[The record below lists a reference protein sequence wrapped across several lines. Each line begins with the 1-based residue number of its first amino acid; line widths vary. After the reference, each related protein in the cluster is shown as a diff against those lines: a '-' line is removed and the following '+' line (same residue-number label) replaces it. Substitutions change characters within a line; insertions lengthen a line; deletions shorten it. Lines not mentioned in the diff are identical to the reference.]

1 VVYSRAGRDYDEELL
16 APVCSGATRSP
27 GNSEAGSKRPE
38 NVAGRYLLQLIMT
51 CIHAVGA
58 AAGHRARRQ
67 VPTLTFPVYIL
78 RLGNTQKIVFP
89 EHREDIGHSE
99 FWGRTV
105 SHIVA
110 RHFGIPQSKL
120 ANLPYCQGRARVVGN
135 RVYYGGK
142 PDSTLLPLIRQALGN
157 DELVFVYDHH
167 EKRLREDVRE
177 FRRLVK
183 QAGRSA

>member
-1 VVYSRAGRDYDEELL
+1 LGSPWASL
-16 APVCSGATRSP
+16 AATSGETS
-27 GNSEAGSKRPE
+27 ST
-38 NVAGRYLLQLIMT
+38 VAYNPIMT
-51 CIHAVGA
+51 NTVQAAVPG
-58 AAGHRARRQ
+58 GQ
-67 VPTLTFPVYIL
+67 WPMITFPVYIL
-78 RLGNTQKIVFP
+78 RLGDELRIVLP
-89 EHREDIGHSE
+89 EDIRDIGHTD
-99 FWGRTV
+99 FWARTV

-120 ANLPYCQGRARVVGN
+120 ANLPYCQRRARVVGD

-142 PDSTLLPLIRQALGN
+142 PDPALLQLMRNALGN
-157 DELVFVYDHH
+157 DELVFVFDDH